1 MGTGPDSNPGTTQFW
16 GASKSKRKSD
26 TVLWYTYCFEGQ
38 KEFICSS
45 RSCNSSS
52 GKNTQLMQEKNLLF
66 SVFFFLPFF
75 VCYFSLHI
83 GDVQFVGFWF
93 LSSFFF
99 SGFFFVHIAFLFFFL
114 FYQQNSDN
122 SPPWRQLVI
131 ALVLSQKR
139 MVAIYFQSSH
149 AILWYTL
156 HIHIGGSF
164 DKPTFLDSLL
174 PLLHMLLRPQLQRTG
189 TTLIIFPPSTL
200 HTQTCNPFLCA
211 FHIVKRVSKNV
222 FLVLL
227 SSDIGVD

>member
-38 KEFICSS
+38 KELYVVVEVVIVVVEKIHSS
-45 RSCNSSS
+45 CRKKIFFFLC
-52 GKNTQLMQEKNLLF
+52 
-66 SVFFFLPFF
+66 FFFLPFF

-93 LSSFFF
+93 F
-99 SGFFFVHIAFLFFFL
+99 SGFFVHIAFLFFFL

-174 PLLHMLLRPQLQRTG
+174 PLLHMLLRPQLQRPV
-189 TTLIIFPPSTL
+189 TLIIFPPSTL
-200 HTQTCNPFLCA
+200 D
-211 FHIVKRVSKNV
+211 
-222 FLVLL
+222 
-227 SSDIGVD
+227 SSL